1 MNSLIINMYEN
12 NLNGDE
18 ESFSKKELKFL
29 FGLVDIVFV
38 SDSKKTTI
46 ALDRLIKQCGLSVN
60 DAYNLKNK
68 ISGMY

>member
-1 MNSLIINMYEN
+1 MYEN
-12 NLNGDE
+12 NLNE
-18 ESFSKKELKFL
+18 EEGVFSKKELKFL
-29 FGLVDIVFV
+29 FGLVEIVFI

-46 ALDRLIKQCGLSVN
+46 ALDKLIKQCGLSVN